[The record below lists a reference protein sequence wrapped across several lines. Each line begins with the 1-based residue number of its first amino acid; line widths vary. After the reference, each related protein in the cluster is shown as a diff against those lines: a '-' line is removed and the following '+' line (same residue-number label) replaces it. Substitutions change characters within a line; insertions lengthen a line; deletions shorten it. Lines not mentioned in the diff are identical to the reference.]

1 MSLNNQAEKKRRFTI
16 PVFIPMEACPFQC
29 IFCDQDRISGR
40 SVVPSAEDV
49 ISILHQYLS
58 TIPEKNAE
66 VEVGF
71 FGGTFTGLSP
81 ERQRAYFETVLPF
94 MENGR
99 IQGIRLSTRPDFIS
113 REILDLLRKYPV
125 KTIELG
131 AQSMDDEVLKKSGRG
146 HTSRDTDNASWMI
159 REAGFSLGLQ
169 MMIGLPGDTEEK
181 SVNTAKKIVELGA
194 SETRIYPVIVI
205 KGTSLEKLF
214 LEGKYI
220 PLEPEE
226 AIRVTKNIVRI
237 FDESNVKIIRIGLH
251 PSEGLLNR
259 NDYIAGPFHTSF
271 RELVMTSAWTDR
283 FRDLFNEKPGET
295 IEIRVNPADLHPAIG
310 YYGKNRKLLEKHFRT
325 VKFRTDP
332 EIKEKTFHA
341 DHH

>member
-1 MSLNNQAEKKRRFTI
+1 MSTRSVKKRHFTI

-40 SVVPSAEDV
+40 TAVPSAEDV
-49 ISILHQYLS
+49 ISILHQHLP
-58 TIPEKNAE
+58 TIPEKNVE
-66 VEVGF
+66 IEVGF

-81 ERQRAYFETVLPF
+81 ERQRSYFDTILPF
-94 MENGR
+94 IKDGR
-99 IQGIRLSTRPDFIS
+99 IKGIRLSTRPDFIS
-113 REILDLLRKYPV
+113 PGILDLLRKYPV

-131 AQSMDDEVLKKSGRG
+131 AQSMDDEVLKRSGRG
-146 HTSRDTDNASWMI
+146 HTSNETENASRMI
-159 REAGFSLGLQ
+159 LEAGFSLGLQ
-169 MMIGLPGDTEEK
+169 MMVGLPGDTEEK

-205 KGTSLEKLF
+205 KGTPLEDLF
-214 LEGKYI
+214 RAGKYI
-220 PLEPEE
+220 PMELEE
-226 AIRVTKNIVRI
+226 AIRMTKNIVRV
-237 FDESNVKIIRIGLH
+237 FDESNVRIIRIGLH

-259 NDYIAGPFHTSF
+259 NDYIAGPFHPSF
-271 RELVMTSAWTDR
+271 RELVITSVWTDR
-283 FRDLFNEKPGET
+283 FRNLFNEKPGES
-295 IEIRVNPADLHPAIG
+295 IEIRVNPAELNPAIG

-325 VKFRTDP
+325 VKFMADP